1 MFRFIALVW
10 DRRDPMA
17 THAASSVVQKLT
29 DRKWRAV
36 PFKGLTVC
44 YTDERP
50 GSSEVLILSG
60 GGGVILGKIF
70 KALNGRGASP
80 GDVCVV
86 RETEQIR
93 RSAGAWLVQNY
104 WGRYVA
110 FIQDKGERLI
120 TVIRDPIGELPC
132 FRTTSGAITYC
143 FSDPQDCVML
153 GIRRFTV
160 NWDYLGLRMCA
171 PLLTHHSSAC
181 GLNEVVVL
189 PAGECWD
196 VSPSRVGSRR
206 LWHPMSFA
214 AGSPLESVT
223 AAAREVREVA
233 QGCIDAWASCYP
245 RIVQLLSGGLDSSV
259 VAACL
264 KHSPT
269 HPTVTCLHH
278 YYMGSGSDERVLAR
292 LAARNAGMELIER
305 ESRASD
311 LDFQSIFKVSRSV
324 SPWPYLFFVQQSRI
338 QGELAAAKGAT
349 AIFNGV
355 GGDQLFFQNPVAI
368 SAADYYFHYGISA
381 GFLGTVLSVSRL
393 QGLSFWKL
401 LADSIRTVR
410 RAGRYRHLCDP
421 AATIRLAGRAVVDQV
436 TAWHDLIP
444 ELLRAA
450 KDVAPGKQL
459 HLLFAAMPHEIYDP
473 LGSGDYPERVRPLVS
488 QPLVELCLRIPTYTL
503 TDHGWDRAVERRA
516 FYEMIPREIA
526 NRRAKGNVGN
536 YVGQLLETHL
546 QSVREVL
553 LDGELVRRGFI
564 DRRRLEEILQPGRA
578 SLAPEATEIM
588 IDHLSAEVWLQGWS
602 TMPHR
607 SAEAA

>member
-1 MFRFIALVW
+1 MLV
-10 DRRDPMA
+10 
-17 THAASSVVQKLT
+17 
-29 DRKWRAV
+29 
-36 PFKGLTVC
+36 
-44 YTDERP
+44 
-50 GSSEVLILSG
+50 LSG
-60 GGGVILGKIF
+60 GGGVILGKVF
-70 KALNGRGASP
+70 KALNGRGAAA
-80 GDVCVV
+80 GDAWIT

-93 RSAGAWLVQNY
+93 LSAGTWLVQNY

-110 FIQDKGERLI
+110 FIQDKGEKVI

-143 FSDPQDCVML
+143 FSDPQDCAML
-153 GIRRFTV
+153 GIRFTV

-171 PLLTHHSSAC
+171 PLLTQHSSAC
-181 GLNEVVVL
+181 ALNEVAVL
-189 PAGECWD
+189 PAGTCWD
-196 VSPSRVGSRR
+196 VSPSRISSRR
-206 LWHPMSFA
+206 LWDPVCFA
-214 AGSPLESVT
+214 TGPPIESVT
-223 AAAREVREVA
+223 DAAREVREVA
-233 QGCIDAWASCYP
+233 QRCIDAWASCYP

-264 KHSPT
+264 KYAPT
-269 HPTVTCLHH
+269 HPAVTCLNH
-278 YYMGSGSDERVLAR
+278 YYVGSGSDERALAR

-311 LDFQSIFKVSRSV
+311 FDFQSIFKVSRSV

-338 QGELAAAKGAT
+338 QGELAAATGAT
-349 AIFNGV
+349 AIFSGV

-368 SAADYYFHYGISA
+368 SAADYYFRYGISP
-381 GFLGTVLSVSRL
+381 GFMRTALSVSRL

-401 LADSIRTVR
+401 LADSIRTAR
-410 RAGRYRHLCDP
+410 RAGQYRHLCDP
-421 AATIRLAGRAVVDQV
+421 AATIRLAGKTVVDQV
-436 TAWHDLIP
+436 TARRDLIP
-444 ELLRAA
+444 ELLKAA
-450 KDVAPGKQL
+450 RDIAPGKQL

-473 LGSGDYPERVRPLVS
+473 LGSRDYPERVRPLVS

-536 YVGQLLETHL
+536 YVGRLLETHL
-546 QSVREVL
+546 ESVREVL
-553 LDGELVRRGFI
+553 FDGELVRRGFI
-564 DRRRLEEILQPGRA
+564 DRRKLEEILQPGRA

-588 IDHLSAEVWLQGWS
+588 IDHLSTEVWLQGWS
-602 TMPHR
+602 VLPDR

>member
-17 THAASSVVQKLT
+17 GDAASAVVQKLT
-29 DRKWRAV
+29 GCNWRTV
-36 PFKGLTVC
+36 SFKGLTVC

-60 GGGVILGKIF
+60 GGGVILGKVF
-70 KALNGRGASP
+70 KALNGRGPIPRDA
-80 GDVCVV
+80 CVT
-86 RETEQIR
+86 RETEEIR
-93 RSAGAWLVQNY
+93 LSGGTWLVRNY

-110 FIQDKGERLI
+110 FIQDRGERVI

-143 FSDPQDCVML
+143 FSDPQDCAML
-153 GIRRFTV
+153 GILRFTV

-196 VSPSRVGSRR
+196 VSPSRISSRR
-206 LWHPMSFA
+206 LWDPVSFA
-214 AGSPLESVT
+214 AGPPIESVT

-233 QGCIDAWASCYP
+233 QRCIDAWASCYP

-264 KHSPT
+264 KNSPT
-269 HPTVTCLHH
+269 HPAVTCLNH
-278 YYMGSGSDERVLAR
+278 YYVGSGSDERTLAR
-292 LAARNAGMELIER
+292 LAARNAGVELIER

-311 LDFQSIFKVSRSV
+311 FDFQSIFKVSRSV
-324 SPWPYLFFVQQSRI
+324 SPWPYLFFVQQSRM

-368 SAADYYFHYGISA
+368 SAADYYYHYGISP
-381 GFLGTVLSVSRL
+381 GFLRTVLSVSRL
-393 QGLSFWKL
+393 QGISFWKL

-410 RAGRYRHLCDP
+410 QAGRYRDLCDP
-421 AATIRLAGRAVVDQV
+421 AATIRLAGKAVVDQV
-436 TAWHDLIP
+436 TARRDLIP
-444 ELLRAA
+444 EFLRAA
-450 KDVAPGKQL
+450 KDIAPGKQL

-473 LGSGDYPERVRPLVS
+473 LGSRDYPERVRPLVS

-516 FYEMIPREIA
+516 FYQMIPREIA

-536 YVGQLLETHL
+536 YVGRLLEAHL

-553 LDGELVRRGFI
+553 FDGELVRRGFI

-588 IDHLSAEVWLQGWS
+588 IDHLSTEVWLQGLS
-602 TMPHR
+602 ALPHR